1 MNKAQFVVDKNRC
14 TGCGM
19 CVKVCPGGVLS
30 MGEEGRVQIEDFQEF
45 GWSGCWKCEH
55 CLAVCPAGAI
65 SIFGHCPKDS
75 IPPVQADE
83 ASPVMDALIA
93 NRHSCRRYQDRS
105 VDPGRIHRPAF

>member
-19 CVKVCPGGVLS
+19 CVK
-30 MGEEGRVQIEDFQEF
+30 
-45 GWSGCWKCEH
+45 
-55 CLAVCPAGAI
+55 VCPAGAI